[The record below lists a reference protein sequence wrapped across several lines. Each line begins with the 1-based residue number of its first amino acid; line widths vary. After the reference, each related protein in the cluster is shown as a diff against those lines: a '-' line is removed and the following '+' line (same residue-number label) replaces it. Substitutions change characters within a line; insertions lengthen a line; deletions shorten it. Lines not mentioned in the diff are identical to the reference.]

1 MQETITI
8 KNHPQKRNV
17 EGLPLEQ
24 CRNLR
29 QACEGAVT
37 IWKNSKKSSAEEK
50 EFNVN
55 YFRVYMELADNRIK
69 ELTKNEN

>member
-17 EGLPLEQ
+17 EGLPLDQ

-37 IWKNSKKSSAEEK
+37 IWKNQGE
-50 EFNVN
+50 
-55 YFRVYMELADNRIK
+55 RHCQ
-69 ELTKNEN
+69 